1 VVQVHRITQQIC
13 FRKNIP
19 RPPETPG
26 AAGSTKKP
34 KAPKSSSLEDSN
46 KRPLASER
54 QTSTLIS
61 EASVGKEA
69 EDRRASRKKS
79 RKERSTTAV

>member
-1 VVQVHRITQQIC
+1 MLSC
-13 FRKNIP
+13 
-19 RPPETPG
+19 
-26 AAGSTKKP
+26 A
-34 KAPKSSSLEDSN
+34 DSN
-46 KRPLASER
+46 KRPLGSER